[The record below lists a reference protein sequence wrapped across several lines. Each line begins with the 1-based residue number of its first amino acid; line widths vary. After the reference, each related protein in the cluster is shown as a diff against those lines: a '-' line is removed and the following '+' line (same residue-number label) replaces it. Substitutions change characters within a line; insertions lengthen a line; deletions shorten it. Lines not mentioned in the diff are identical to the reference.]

1 MLRLLTL
8 VDRLA
13 SDAAEAERQRIVH
26 DLHDSV
32 IQPYIGLQMGFAAL
46 RQKLAGGNAAVIDD
60 LDRLLVLTSE
70 EIRQLRRLI
79 QEMKDG
85 GKCTGELLPAVH
97 QFAGKFAEA
106 MGIAVHVEVSSESHV
121 SDRLAAEIFQLVTE
135 GPSNVQQHTQ
145 ATRATIRLSQNQ
157 NHLILQIAND
167 GVAARALVS
176 FTLRSIA
183 ERVALRGQ
191 ARIE

>member
-106 MGIAVHVEVSSESHV
+106 MGIAVHVEVS
-121 SDRLAAEIFQLVTE
+121 
-135 GPSNVQQHTQ
+135 
-145 ATRATIRLSQNQ
+145 
-157 NHLILQIAND
+157 
-167 GVAARALVS
+167 
-176 FTLRSIA
+176 
-183 ERVALRGQ
+183 
-191 ARIE
+191 